1 MKIKQFANL
10 PNIKALNIVAVS
22 SLAIGIA
29 ASISAAPAQAVSI
42 TSGTLL
48 FTDGALNTN
57 VVGGGSIAPV
67 VGNQFTVNF
76 NGVNSATVQADTS
89 GSFVTAGLSAGPRY
103 IASSSA
109 DYLFAGGN
117 TYTQV
122 GDLVFDFSQQVTANP
137 LVARLTVGNG
147 SIFSTASV
155 GDATTFS
162 FVSGNTTFLTQPD
175 NILSQLLVQQGD
187 FRFSVDN
194 LASNNPANIGIP
206 NGSYS
211 LAATA
216 VPEPFTIIGT
226 IIGGTAAFR
235 MRKKLSNSVKN

>member
-42 TSGTLL
+42 TSGVLS
-48 FTDGALNTN
+48 FNDGALNTN

-67 VGNQFTVNF
+67 AGNRFTVNF
-76 NGVNSATVQADTS
+76 NPSNFATVLNAS
-89 GSFVTAGLSAGPRY
+89 GSFETAGLSPNSPRY

-109 DYLFAGGN
+109 DYLFSGGN

-122 GDLVFDFSQQVTANP
+122 GDLVFNFGQQVTANP
-137 LVARLTVGNG
+137 LVARLTVGAG
-147 SIFSTASV
+147 SIFSTSTVAN
-155 GDATTFS
+155 ATTFA
-162 FVSGNTTFLTQPD
+162 FLSGNTTFLTQPD
-175 NILSQLLVQQGD
+175 NILSQISVQPND

-194 LASNNPANIGIP
+194 LANNNPALGGQP

-211 LAATA
+211 LATTA

-235 MRKKLSNSVKN
+235 MKKKLASKN

>member
-10 PNIKALNIVAVS
+10 PNIKALNIIAVS

-29 ASISAAPAQAVSI
+29 TSISTAPAQAVSI
-42 TSGTLL
+42 TSGTLS
-48 FTDGALNTN
+48 FADGALI
-57 VVGGGSIAPV
+57 GGGSIAPV
-67 VGNQFTVNF
+67 VGNRFTVNF
-76 NGVNSATVQADTS
+76 NGVNSATVQAGTS
-89 GSFVTAGLSAGPRY
+89 GSFLAAGLTPGPQY

-109 DYLFAGGN
+109 DYLFSGGN
-117 TYTQV
+117 TYTQI
-122 GDLVFDFSQQVTANP
+122 GDLVFDFGQQVTANP
-137 LVARLTVGNG
+137 LVARLTVGSG
-147 SIFSTASV
+147 SIFSTVSL
-155 GDATTFS
+155 DNATTFS
-162 FVSGNTTFLTQPD
+162 FLSGNTTFRTQPD
-175 NILSQLLVQQGD
+175 NILSQVLVQRGD

-194 LASNNPANIGIP
+194 SANVGSP